1 MRKTLFKTFLC
12 GARLVVVA
20 ATAASAL
27 AWLPA
32 HASDTIVIGRSLTL
46 SGPLKVYGESKRD
59 GGDAYIAK
67 LNAAGGINGKKIEVV
82 TLDDAYLPA
91 NLVTNLKKLAA
102 ENQPVA
108 FLGIFG
114 VPTSAAAL
122 PVLAEL
128 QIPAVGLTSG
138 TEAMRK
144 PFNRYAFPVRAS
156 YADEARK
163 LVSHANTIGITK
175 ISVIYMDNPFGAGLN
190 TALADAAKA
199 GGLTLKSLKLDVA
212 GTNTA
217 AVAAQANAD
226 QPQAIFLASL
236 SALAAQTFS
245 ELKKAGY
252 RGSMYGF
259 SPLDTTVFTKL
270 LGAEAKGL
278 GISQVFPIPSGVRV
292 KLVAEYVK
300 AVKDLGR
307 GSPSFY
313 GLEAYVEAKVLAEGL
328 RRAGSKPTPQSL
340 VKALESLKEFDAG
353 GYFVTYTPEFHQ
365 GGNFVE
371 ITVINSNGDVT
382 R

>member
-1 MRKTLFKTFLC
+1 MLKLPSLT
-12 GARLVVVA
+12 AYVA
-20 ATAASAL
+20 AAALAF

-32 HASDTIVIGRSLTL
+32 SAADTIVVARSLTL
-46 SGPLKVYGESKRD
+46 SGPLKAYGEAKRD

-67 LNAAGGINGKKIEVV
+67 INAAGGINGKKIELV
-82 TLDDAYLPA
+82 TLDDGYLPA
-91 NLVTNLKKLAA
+91 NIVANLKKLAA

-138 TEAMRK
+138 TEAIRK

-163 LVSHANTIGITK
+163 LVSHANTIGINK
-175 ISVIYMDNPFGAGLN
+175 VSVIYMDNPFGAGLN
-190 TALADAAKA
+190 TALADAAKV
-199 GGLTLKSLKLDVA
+199 GGLSVTSLKIDVSGA
-212 GTNTA
+212 NAA
-217 AVAAQANAD
+217 AVAAQATAG

-236 SALAAQTFS
+236 SAVAAQTFA

-270 LGAEAKGL
+270 VGGEAKGL
-278 GISQVFPIPSGVRV
+278 GISQVFPIPNGVRLKV
-292 KLVAEYVK
+292 VSEYVND
-300 AVKDLGR
+300 VKTLGR
-307 GSPSFY
+307 GAPSFY
-313 GLEAYVEAKVLAEGL
+313 GIEAYVEAKVLVEGL
-328 RRAGSKPTPQSL
+328 RRAGAKPTPAAL
-340 VKALESLKEFDAG
+340 VKSLESMKEYDVG
-353 GYFVTYTPEFHQ
+353 GFYVSYTPETRT
-365 GGNFVE
+365 GSTFVE
-371 ITVINSNGDVT
+371 ITVVNSQGEVT

>member
-1 MRKTLFKTFLC
+1 MHKTLSKALSSAAFL
-12 GARLVVVA
+12 AI
-20 ATAASAL
+20 AASAL
-27 AWLPA
+27 AGLPA
-32 HASDTIVIGRSLTL
+32 HAADTIVIGRSLTL
-46 SGPLKVYGESKRD
+46 SGPLKAYGEAKRD

-67 LNAAGGINGKKIEVV
+67 VNAAGGINGKKIELI

-91 NLVTNLKKLAA
+91 NIVANLKKLAA

-163 LVSHANTIGITK
+163 LVSHANTIGI
-175 ISVIYMDNPFGAGLN
+175 SRVEVIYLDNPFGAGLN
-190 TALADAAKA
+190 AALADAAKT
-199 GGLTLKSLKLDVA
+199 GGLTAKALKMDVTGA
-212 GTNTA
+212 N
-217 AVAAQANAD
+217 AVALAAEVAKD
-226 QPQAIFLASL
+226 QPQAVFLATL
-236 SALAAQTFS
+236 SGQGAQMYA

-252 RGSMYGF
+252 RGSIYGF

-270 LGAEAKGL
+270 VGAEAKGL
-278 GISQVFPIPSGVRV
+278 GISQVFPIPNGVRLKV
-292 KLVAEYVK
+292 VAEYVK
-300 AVKDLGR
+300 DVKDLKR
-307 GSPSFY
+307 GVPSFY
-313 GLEAYVEAKVLAEGL
+313 GIEAYVEAKVLVEGL
-328 RRAGSKPTPQSL
+328 RRAGAKPTPASL
-340 VKALESLKEFDAG
+340 VKSLETMKEYDAG
-353 GYFVTYTPEFHQ
+353 GFYVSYTPEAHT
-365 GGNFVE
+365 GSTFVE
-371 ITVINSNGDVT
+371 ITVVNSNGEVT